1 MHGTIMSLEGGPP
14 VGGARRR
21 GMLAAGVAGIIVLFA
36 GILLTELIANLMNDA
51 ARERL
56 QATALSR
63 LAEARAKLEGEIN
76 ATLYIGQGLVSYAAT
91 RPGLSQE
98 EFQRFAEQTVSIGRN
113 VRSVAI
119 APDNVIA
126 YVYPLASNERALGFD
141 YRESADQ
148 WPAVKRV
155 MDERATIIAG
165 PVDLV
170 QGGRAL
176 IARTPIYRPGLDSDP
191 QAEPGYW
198 GVASVVI
205 NMEGLFADAGILPKT
220 GGYEFAMRGADGKGA
235 DGDPIMG
242 DPALFEND
250 AVTLP
255 VSLPHGSW
263 ELAARPAGGWYVDKT
278 GIHAA
283 RGIGYGISL
292 LIAVLSGL
300 VVSAHQRARAMA
312 LHDPLTGLPN
322 RRLLEDRLSQLAALC
337 ERTDLGFLVLY
348 LDLNGFKPINDAYG
362 HAVGDALLQE
372 IGRRITDATRRSDTV
387 ARIGGDEFVIIV
399 PGAGGEQTAR
409 HLAGRLRQRVSEPL
423 IIGERSIT
431 IEVSIGWA
439 AFPTDSSSVDDLL
452 ALADRRM
459 YSAKKSASASS

>member
-1 MHGTIMSLEGGPP
+1 MSPEGGPP
-14 VGGARRR
+14 VGGAHRR
-21 GMLAAGVAGIIVLFA
+21 GVLAAAVAGFIVLFA
-36 GILLTELIANLMNDA
+36 GVLLTELVANLMSDA

-56 QATALSR
+56 QAAALSR

-91 RPGLSQE
+91 RPRLSQE
-98 EFQRFAEQTVSIGRN
+98 EFQRFASETVSIGRN

-126 YVYPLASNERALGFD
+126 YVYPLASNERALGLD
-141 YRESADQ
+141 YRENADQ

-155 MDERATIIAG
+155 MEERTTIVAG
-165 PVDLV
+165 PVNLV

-176 IARTPIYRPGLDSDP
+176 IARTPIYRPGAESDP
-191 QAEPGYW
+191 QAEPDYW

-205 NMEGLFADAGILPKT
+205 DMDGLFADAGILPET
-220 GGYEFAMRGADGKGA
+220 GGYEFAMRGADGEGA
-235 DGDPIMG
+235 DGGPIMG
-242 DPALFEND
+242 DTALFGKG

-263 ELAARPAGGWYVDKT
+263 ELAARPVGGWRTDRME
-278 GIHAA
+278 ILAA
-283 RGIGYGISL
+283 RGVGYAISL
-292 LIAVLSGL
+292 VIAVLSGL
-300 VVSAHQRARAMA
+300 VVSAQQRARAMA

-337 ERTDLGFLVLY
+337 ERTELGFLVLY
-348 LDLNGFKPINDAYG
+348 LDLDGFKPINDAYG

-372 IGRRITDATRRSDTV
+372 IGRRISDATRRSDTV

-399 PGAGGEQTAR
+399 PGADGEQAAQ
-409 HLAGRLRQRVSEPL
+409 HLAGRLRERVREPL
-423 IIGERSIT
+423 IIGERSMT
-431 IEVSIGWA
+431 IEVSIGWS
-439 AFPTDSSSVDDLL
+439 AFPADSSSVDDLL
-452 ALADRRM
+452 ILADRRM
-459 YSAKKSASASS
+459 YSAKKADAVSP